1 MGSYLFSPQ
10 VALLTEHLEHT
21 PIVGCPPLPAGTL
34 QSLTTNQDPQ
44 TLIDE
49 IINSVNLLVTDSL
62 NIFENTINQSHRVF
76 GYPDGPDGPG
86 SLSPASQHEISNG
99 MHQLETLLGALI
111 DKNFDKFEIY
121 VLRNVLTV
129 PDGLVGWVRL
139 PHHKVLLLPPF
150 LPHPS

>member
-1 MGSYLFSPQ
+1 MTL
-10 VALLTEHLEHT
+10 HLRF
-21 PIVGCPPLPAGTL
+21 PANRDL
-34 QSLTTNQDPQ
+34 Q

-49 IINSVNLLVTDSL
+49 IINSINILVTNSL
-62 NIFENTINQSHRVF
+62 DVVENTFNQNPKAF

-139 PHHKVLLLPPF
+139 PHHKVLRAQSPPQV
-150 LPHPS
+150 